1 MTEKR
6 TLYLVAT
13 PIGNLKDI
21 TYRAVEILGQ
31 TQVLAC
37 EDTRVTRKIFER
49 YSLPKPR
56 VMFSCNEHN
65 ERHAV
70 SSIVHYL
77 DEGSDV
83 AFCSD
88 AGCPGIS
95 DPGYLLVQ
103 AARKAGH
110 KVEVIPGPSATISA
124 LVVSGLPSHSFT
136 FLGFPPRK
144 ESQRK
149 RFFERVARSEDTLV
163 FFESPYRIGG
173 FLKNAFEVFGDRQAA
188 VVVEQTKKFEEVS
201 PGWLSDLAA
210 RFENKKVRGEI
221 TVVIAGDVEK
231 LTRPKDDGDK
241 QTSDVQQLP

>member
-1 MTEKR
+1 MSDKR

-13 PIGNLKDI
+13 PIGNLKDV
-21 TYRAVEILGQ
+21 TYRAIETLGQ
-31 TQVLAC
+31 VQVLAC

-49 YSLPKPR
+49 YGLPKPR

-70 SSIVHYL
+70 NLIVRHL

-88 AGCPGIS
+88 AGTPGIS

-110 KVEVIPGPSATISA
+110 RVEVIPGPSAVVSA
-124 LVVSGLPSHSFT
+124 LVVSGLPSHSFV

-144 ESQRK
+144 DGQRK
-149 RFFERVARSEDTLV
+149 RFLERVAALEDTLV
-163 FFESPYRIGG
+163 LYESPHRIGA
-173 FLKNAFEVFGDRQAA
+173 FLKNALEVLGDRRAA
-188 VVVEQTKKFEEVS
+188 VVVEQTKKFEDTAE
-201 PGWLSDLAA
+201 GWLSELSA
-210 RFENKKVRGEI
+210 RFEKEKVRGEI
-221 TVVIAGDVEK
+221 TVVIAGNVEK
-231 LTRPKDDGDK
+231 LVRPKY
-241 QTSDVQQLP
+241 QP